1 MSETLSATE
10 RALLRVFQQK
20 GAFEGVPVPTSVL
33 WETVVFAGAPSS
45 NGEIETALLGL
56 QVRGF
61 IVPGSDPFSATSWM
75 LTPLG
80 DQIVN
85 SGLDHHQR

>member
-1 MSETLSATE
+1 VSEALSATE

-20 GAFEGVPVPTSVL
+20 GAVAGIPVPTSVL
-33 WETVVFAGAPSS
+33 SETVVFSGAPSA

-80 DQIVN
+80 DQIVT
-85 SGLDHHQR
+85 SGLHHQQR